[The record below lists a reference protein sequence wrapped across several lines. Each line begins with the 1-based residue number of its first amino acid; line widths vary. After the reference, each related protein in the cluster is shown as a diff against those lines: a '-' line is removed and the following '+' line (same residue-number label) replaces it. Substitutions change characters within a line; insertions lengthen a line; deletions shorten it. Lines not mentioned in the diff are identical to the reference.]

1 MGSRYLQDVAV
12 LKQRVLLIV
21 NPGSRRGAR
30 QVAYARSAFAHRT
43 VTCDIVLTER
53 PGHAAEVADQ
63 RGRDYDAVFTLG
75 GDGTVM
81 EVMGTLAHSGVPIGV
96 LPGGTG
102 NLIARV
108 LRIPLRVSTA
118 VEALLDGDEARID
131 LGSIGGRRFAF
142 AAGVGVDA
150 RMVETTSAALK
161 GRLGVLAYFWTGARA
176 ALRQERFTVVAIVD
190 GTRHERVA
198 TMVMVANFGAV
209 FRDLITLGPGIRQ
222 DDGLLDLCVF
232 SPKGLWDSF
241 RVTWRMLRKDF
252 RTDPCMLY
260 TAGRTLRIET
270 DPPRPV
276 QADGD
281 LVGMTPFDV
290 VVEPLAAR
298 VLIPRQR

>member
-1 MGSRYLQDVAV
+1 MGSRYLPDVAV
-12 LKQRVLLIV
+12 LRERVLLIV
-21 NPGSRRGAR
+21 NPGSRRGMRR
-30 QVAYARSAFAHRT
+30 QAQAESAFARKG
-43 VTCDIVLTER
+43 VRCDLVLTR
-53 PGHAAEVADQ
+53 HPGHAAEIADE
-63 RGRDYDAVFTLG
+63 RGRSYDAVFTLG

-81 EVMGTLAHSGVPIGV
+81 EVIGTLAHSDVPIGV

-108 LRIPLRVSTA
+108 LGIPLRVNKA
-118 VEALLDGDEARID
+118 VEVLLEGDEARID
-131 LGSIGGRRFAF
+131 LGSIDGHRFAF
-142 AAGVGVDA
+142 AAGTGVDA
-150 RMVETTSAALK
+150 TMVQTTTPILK
-161 GRLGVLAYFWTGARA
+161 GRFGVLAYFWTGARA
-176 ALRQERFTVVAIVD
+176 ALRQERFAVTATVD

-232 SPKGLWDSF
+232 SPKGFRDSV
-241 RVTWRMLRKDF
+241 RVTGRLLRKDF

-260 TAGRTLRIET
+260 TAGRMIRIET

-281 LVGMTPFDV
+281 LVGMTPIDV
-290 VVEPLAAR
+290 VVEPLAAH
-298 VLIPRQR
+298 VLVPRRP

>member
-1 MGSRYLQDVAV
+1 MTD
-12 LKQRVLLIV
+12 
-21 NPGSRRGAR
+21 
-30 QVAYARSAFAHRT
+30 H
-43 VTCDIVLTER
+43 
-53 PGHAAEVADQ
+53 PGHAAEIASE
-63 RGRDYDAVFTLG
+63 RGRNYEAVFTLG

-81 EVMGTLAHSGVPIGV
+81 EVIGTLAHTDIPIGV

-108 LRIPLRVSTA
+108 LNIPLRIEHA
-118 VEALLDGDEARID
+118 VDALLDGDSARID

-142 AAGVGVDA
+142 AAGVGIDA
-150 RMVETTSAALK
+150 KMVETTSTALK
-161 GRLGVLAYFWTGARA
+161 SRFGILAYFWTGARA
-176 ALRQERFTVVAIVD
+176 ALRQDRFGVLATVD
-190 GTRHERVA
+190 GVVHERVA

-232 SPKGLWDSF
+232 SPRGFRDSV
-241 RVTWRMLRKDF
+241 RITWRLLRKDF

-260 TAGRTLRIET
+260 TAGRSIRIET
-270 DPPRPV
+270 DPTRPV

-290 VVEPLAAR
+290 VVEPLAAH
-298 VLIPRQR
+298 VLVPRAH

>member
-1 MGSRYLQDVAV
+1 VAF
-12 LKQRVLLIV
+12 LTKRVLLIV
-21 NPGSRRGAR
+21 NPGSRRGTRR
-30 QVAYARSAFAHRT
+30 QALAEAAFVRRGVQCDVA
-43 VTCDIVLTER
+43 LTER
-53 PGHAAEVADQ
+53 AGHAAELADR
-63 RGRDYDAVFTLG
+63 RGRQYDAVFTLG

-81 EVMGTLAHSGVPIGV
+81 EVIGTLAYSDVPIGV

-108 LRIPLRVSTA
+108 LGIPLHVGRA
-118 VEALLDGDEARID
+118 VGVLLDGDDARID
-131 LGSIGGRRFAF
+131 LGSINGRRFAF

-150 RMVETTSAALK
+150 TMVETTTPVLK

-176 ALRQERFTVVAIVD
+176 ALRQERFKVVATVD
-190 GTRHERVA
+190 GQRHERMA
-198 TMVMVANFGAV
+198 TMVMLANFGAV

-232 SPKGLWDSF
+232 SPKGFRDSV

-260 TAGRTLRIET
+260 TAGRSIRIET

-281 LVGMTPFDV
+281 LVGMTPFDAL
-290 VVEPLAAR
+290 VEPLAAH
-298 VLIPRQR
+298 VLIPRRP

>member
-1 MGSRYLQDVAV
+1 VAL
-12 LKQRVLLIV
+12 LKRVLLIV

-30 QVAYARSAFAHRT
+30 HRARAEEEFARHG
-43 VTCDIVLTER
+43 VTCDVVLTER
-53 PGHAAEVADQ
+53 PGHAREVARE

-81 EVMGTLAHSGVPIGV
+81 DVLGVLAHTGVPVGV

-108 LRIPLRVSTA
+108 LHIPLSIGPAVTA
-118 VEALLDGDEARID
+118 LIDGAEARID
-131 LGSIGGRRFAF
+131 LGSINGHRFAF
-142 AAGVGVDA
+142 AAGVGIDA
-150 RMVETTSAALK
+150 KMVETTSPVMK
-161 GRLGVLAYFWTGARA
+161 GRLGILAYFWTGTRA
-176 ALRQERFTVVAIVD
+176 ALTQERFRVTATVD
-190 GTRHERVA
+190 GVQHVRQA

-209 FRDLITLGPGIRQ
+209 FRDLITLGPRIRQ

-232 SPKGLWDSF
+232 SPKGLRDSI
-241 RVTWRMLRKDF
+241 RITWRLLRKDF

-260 TAGRTLRIET
+260 TAGRRLRIET
-270 DPPRPV
+270 EPTRPV

-290 VVEPLAAR
+290 VVEPLAAH
-298 VLIPRQR
+298 VLVPRDS

>member
-1 MGSRYLQDVAV
+1 VAV
-12 LKQRVLLIV
+12 LRERVLLIV
-21 NPGSRRGAR
+21 NPGSRRGKRRLTQAE
-30 QVAYARSAFAHRT
+30 SAFAKRG
-43 VTCDIVLTER
+43 VKCDRVLTER
-53 PGHAAEVADQ
+53 PGHASQVAEE
-63 RGRDYDAVFTLG
+63 RGRAYDAVFTLG

-81 EVMGTLAHSGVPIGV
+81 EVIGTLAHSDVPIGV

-102 NLIARV
+102 NLVARV
-108 LRIPLRVSTA
+108 LGIPLDVAKA

-131 LGSIGGRRFAF
+131 LGSIDGHRFAF

-150 RMVETTSAALK
+150 TMVQTTTSILK
-161 GRLGVLAYFWTGARA
+161 GRFGVLAYFWTGARA
-176 ALRQERFTVVAIVD
+176 ALRQERFSVTATVD
-190 GTRHERVA
+190 GTRHERAA

-232 SPKGLWDSF
+232 SPKGFRDSV
-241 RVTWRMLRKDF
+241 RVTWRLLRKDF

-260 TAGRTLRIET
+260 TAGRRLRIET

-290 VVEPLAAR
+290 VVEPLVAH
-298 VLIPRQR
+298 VLVPRQR

>member
-1 MGSRYLQDVAV
+1 VAV
-12 LKQRVLLIV
+12 LRRRVLLIV

-30 QVAYARSAFAHRT
+30 RQALATAAFARRG
-43 VTCDIVLTER
+43 VACDLVLTER
-53 PGHAAEVADQ
+53 PGHAAEIANE
-63 RGRDYDAVFTLG
+63 RGRAYDAVFTLG

-81 EVMGTLAHSGVPIGV
+81 EVIGTLAHSSVPIGV

-108 LRIPLRVSTA
+108 LDIPLGIADA
-118 VEALLDGDEARID
+118 VDALLDGDEAQID
-131 LGSIGGRRFAF
+131 LGSIGGHRFAF

-150 RMVETTSAALK
+150 RMVETTSTALK
-161 GRLGVLAYFWTGARA
+161 GRFGVLAYFWTGARA
-176 ALRQERFTVVAIVD
+176 ALQQERFAVIATVD
-190 GTRHERVA
+190 GVRHERTA

-232 SPKGLWDSF
+232 SPSGLRDSV
-241 RVTWRMLRKDF
+241 RITWRLLRKDF

-260 TAGRTLRIET
+260 TAGRQIRIET
-270 DPPRPV
+270 DPRRPV

-290 VVEPLAAR
+290 AVEPLAAH
-298 VLIPRQR
+298 VLVPRR

>member
-1 MGSRYLQDVAV
+1 M
-12 LKQRVLLIV
+12 LIV
-21 NPGSRRGAR
+21 NPGARRGGHAR
-30 QVAYARSAFAHRT
+30 AVAEKAFRAARIDLDVA
-43 VTCDIVLTER
+43 VTEA
-53 PGHAAEVADQ
+53 PGHAAEVAEQ
-63 RGRDYDAVFTLG
+63 RGRAYDAVFTLG

-81 EVMGTLAHSGVPIGV
+81 EVIGRLAHSDVPIGV

-108 LRIPLRVSTA
+108 LGIPLRVSRA
-118 VEALLDGDEARID
+118 VDVLLEGDEARID
-131 LGSIGGRRFAF
+131 LGSIGGHRFAF

-150 RMVETTSAALK
+150 TMVQTTSPVLK
-161 GRLGVLAYFWTGARA
+161 GRFGVLAYFWTGARA
-176 ALRQERFTVVAIVD
+176 ALRQERFTVVATVD

-232 SPKGLWDSF
+232 SPKGFRDSI
-241 RVTWRMLRKDF
+241 RVTWRLLRKDF

-260 TAGRTLRIET
+260 TAGRSLRIET

-281 LVGMTPFDV
+281 LVGMTPFDA
-290 VVEPLAAR
+290 VVEPLAAH
-298 VLIPRQR
+298 VLIPRQQ

>member
-1 MGSRYLQDVAV
+1 MAV
-12 LKQRVLLIV
+12 LKEHVLLIV
-21 NPGSRRGAR
+21 NPGSRRGKRRLTQAE
-30 QVAYARSAFAHRT
+30 SAFARRG
-43 VTCDIVLTER
+43 VKCDLVLTER
-53 PGHAAEVADQ
+53 PGHASQVAEE
-63 RGRDYDAVFTLG
+63 RGRAYDVVFTLG

-81 EVMGTLAHSGVPIGV
+81 EVIGTLAHSDVPIGV

-102 NLIARV
+102 NLVARV
-108 LRIPLRVSTA
+108 LGIPLDVAKA

-131 LGSIGGRRFAF
+131 LGSIDGHRFAF

-150 RMVETTSAALK
+150 TMVQTTTPILK
-161 GRLGVLAYFWTGARA
+161 GRFGVLAYFWTGARA
-176 ALRQERFTVVAIVD
+176 ALRQERFTVTATVD
-190 GTRHERVA
+190 GTRHERTA

-232 SPKGLWDSF
+232 SPKGFRDSL
-241 RVTWRMLRKDF
+241 RVTWRLLRKDF

-260 TAGRTLRIET
+260 TAGRRLRIET

-290 VVEPLAAR
+290 VVEPLAAH
-298 VLIPRQR
+298 VLVPRQR

>member
-1 MGSRYLQDVAV
+1 MTCD
-12 LKQRVLLIV
+12 LIV
-21 NPGSRRGAR
+21 
-30 QVAYARSAFAHRT
+30 
-43 VTCDIVLTER
+43 TER

-63 RGRDYDAVFTLG
+63 RGRQYDAVFTLG

-81 EVMGTLAHSGVPIGV
+81 EVIGTLAESTVPIGV

-108 LRIPLRVSTA
+108 LGIPLSVSAA
-118 VEALLDGDEARID
+118 VDALLDGDEARID
-131 LGSIGGRRFAF
+131 LGSISGHRFAF
-142 AAGVGVDA
+142 AAGVGIDA
-150 RMVETTSAALK
+150 RMVETTPTALK
-161 GRLGVLAYFWTGARA
+161 GRFGVLAYFWTGARA
-176 ALRQERFTVVAIVD
+176 ALRQEQFAVKATVD
-190 GTRHERVA
+190 GVLHERTA

-232 SPKGLWDSF
+232 SPRGLRDSV
-241 RVTWRMLRKDF
+241 RITWRLLRKDF

-260 TAGRTLRIET
+260 TAGKRIRIET
-270 DPPRPV
+270 DPARPV

-290 VVEPLAAR
+290 VVEPLAAH
-298 VLIPRQR
+298 VLVPRRK

>member
-1 MGSRYLQDVAV
+1 VA
-12 LKQRVLLIV
+12 LLGQRVLLIV

-30 QVAYARSAFAHRT
+30 RQAQAQSAFARRG
-43 VTCDIVLTER
+43 VICDVVLTER

-63 RGRDYDAVFTLG
+63 RGRSYDAVFTLG

-81 EVMGTLAHSGVPIGV
+81 EVIGALAHSAVPIGV

-108 LRIPLRVSTA
+108 LKIPLRVSKA
-118 VEALLDGDEARID
+118 VEALLDGEQARID
-131 LGSIGGRRFAF
+131 LGSIGGHRFAF
-142 AAGVGVDA
+142 AAGVGIDA
-150 RMVETTSAALK
+150 TMVETTSSALK
-161 GRLGVLAYFWTGARA
+161 SRFGVLAYFWTGGRA
-176 ALRQERFTVVAIVD
+176 AIRQQTFAVVANVD
-190 GTRHERVA
+190 GDRHERAA

-232 SPKGLWDSF
+232 SPRGLRDSV
-241 RVTWRMLRKDF
+241 RITWRLLRKDF

-260 TAGRTLRIET
+260 TAGRRIRIET

-290 VVEPLAAR
+290 VVEPLAVHVLVPR
-298 VLIPRQR
+298 V

>member
-1 MGSRYLQDVAV
+1 MGLRHLPDVAV
-12 LKQRVLLIV
+12 LRQRVLLIV
-21 NPGSRRGAR
+21 NPGSRRGAHR
-30 QVAYARSAFAHRT
+30 QALAESAFARRG
-43 VTCDIVLTER
+43 VACDVVLTER
-53 PGHAAEVADQ
+53 PGHASELAQ
-63 RGRDYDAVFTLG
+63 TRGRSYDAVFTLG

-81 EVMGTLAHSGVPIGV
+81 EVIGTLAHSNVPVGV

-108 LRIPLRVSTA
+108 LGIPLRVGEA
-118 VEALLDGDEARID
+118 VDVLLDGDEARID
-131 LGSIGGRRFAF
+131 LGSIGGQRFAF

-150 RMVETTSAALK
+150 TMVERTTPVLK
-161 GRLGVLAYFWTGARA
+161 GRFGVLAYFWTGARA
-176 ALRQERFTVVAIVD
+176 ALNQDRFAVTATVD
-190 GTRHERVA
+190 GVRHERMA

-232 SPKGLWDSF
+232 SPKGFRDSVRITF
-241 RVTWRMLRKDF
+241 RLLRKDF

-260 TAGRTLRIET
+260 TAGRTIRIET

-290 VVEPLAAR
+290 LVEPLAAN
-298 VLIPRQR
+298 VLVPRNT

>member
-1 MGSRYLQDVAV
+1 MAV
-12 LKQRVLLIV
+12 LTQRVLLII

-30 QVAYARSAFAHRT
+30 RQRDAQSAFDERA
-43 VTCDIVLTER
+43 VSYDVVITER
-53 PGHAAEVADQ
+53 PGHAAEIAGT
-63 RGRDYDAVFTLG
+63 RGRNYDAVFTLG

-81 EVMGTLAHSGVPIGV
+81 EVIGALAHSAIPIGV

-108 LRIPLRVSTA
+108 LDIPLDVGRA
-118 VEALLDGDEARID
+118 VRALLDGDDARID
-131 LGSIGGRRFAF
+131 LGSIEGRRFAF
-142 AAGVGVDA
+142 AAGVGIDA
-150 RMVETTSAALK
+150 TMVEMTSRALK
-161 GRLGVLAYFWTGARA
+161 SRLGVLAYFWTGAAA
-176 ALRQERFTVVAIVD
+176 ALRQERFSVVATVD
-190 GTRHERVA
+190 GVRHQRRA

-222 DDGLLDLCVF
+222 DDGMLDLCVF
-232 SPKGLWDSF
+232 SPTGLRDSI
-241 RVTWRMLRKDF
+241 RVTWRLLRKDF

-260 TAGRTLRIET
+260 TAGRSLRIET

-290 VVEPLAAR
+290 VVEPLAAH
-298 VLIPRQR
+298 VLVPRRQ